1 MYLFYKIRCLLT
13 KGRAINCSAW
23 GNPSMLISTILSIS
37 RRKYMNKKI
46 LFAAVGAALA
56 VAPMI
61 SAQAEVKVGGL
72 AHVSLDS
79 LDRGTASD
87 TGSLFLSNNSSNIN
101 IGASE
106 DLGGGMKA
114 IAYWENIIVQD
125 TGGLGT

>member
-1 MYLFYKIRCLLT
+1 
-13 KGRAINCSAW
+13 
-23 GNPSMLISTILSIS
+23 
-37 RRKYMNKKI
+37 MNKKI

-106 DLGGGMKA
+106 DLGGGLKA
-114 IAYWENIIVQD
+114 IAYWETLVNYDAVAIQNSRPPVLWAD
-125 TGGLGT
+125 SVMPMSA